1 MSCARFPQWWGHSF
15 VRCFLT
21 TAKINILPR
30 FRAFKWSSSVQP
42 SARSLLSAENVL
54 TYRPLTS
61 HDSAVRWGSR
71 ENKGSDEV
79 KTLMSYRSLLSP
91 SWVQKP
97 GLTAPDDIDR
107 TTCRLLAASFGSA
120 AEITNELV
128 AEKLEMKS
136 SACVSRKRM
145 RARAVRYTRCV
156 GQSCVKRAFSH
167 SSLSPARSSS
177 KPGARLLQGYDSW
190 LLWIENTFC
199 ALENNGTQPVS
210 IAATLGQIMMVKLAV
225 YRAWSSCLL
234 GRKGKRRAGCI
245 KNLSHTHILLFSR
258 PCLWMIVDE
267 WVEL

>member
-1 MSCARFPQWWGHSF
+1 MF
-15 VRCFLT
+15 V
-21 TAKINILPR
+21 
-30 FRAFKWSSSVQP
+30 
-42 SARSLLSAENVL
+42 ENVL

-61 HDSAVRWGSR
+61 HDSAFRRGSR

-128 AEKLEMKS
+128 AENLEMES

-167 SSLSPARSSS
+167 SSLSSTFKLEARRETIA
-177 KPGARLLQGYDSW
+177 GLRL
-190 LLWIENTFC
+190 
-199 ALENNGTQPVS
+199 
-210 IAATLGQIMMVKLAV
+210 
-225 YRAWSSCLL
+225 
-234 GRKGKRRAGCI
+234 
-245 KNLSHTHILLFSR
+245 
-258 PCLWMIVDE
+258 
-267 WVEL
+267 